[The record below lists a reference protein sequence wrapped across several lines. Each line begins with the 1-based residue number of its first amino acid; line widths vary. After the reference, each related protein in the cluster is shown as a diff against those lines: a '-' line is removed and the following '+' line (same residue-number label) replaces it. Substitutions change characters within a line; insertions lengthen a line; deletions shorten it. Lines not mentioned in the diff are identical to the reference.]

1 MINVSRTFSVLAS
14 QDVAVDYLADFG
26 NAEEWDPGTV
36 SCFRIDSGPVAPGS
50 RWRNVSRILG
60 RETELS
66 YVLVEKRR
74 DGVVLAGS
82 NKTATSVDDIRVMPM
97 QAGSRIVYNATIR
110 FRGPAKLVDPFMR
123 LVFELLAAK
132 TADQMTQALNRHAQQ
147 ASRCGL

>member
-1 MINVSRTFSVLAS
+1 MVNVSRTFSVLTS

-36 SCFRIDSGPVAPGS
+36 SCTRIDSGPVAPGT

-60 RETELS
+60 REAVLS
-66 YVLVEKRR
+66 YVLVEKRP

-82 NKTATSVDDIRVMPM
+82 NKTATSVDDIRVLPEPE
-97 QAGSRIVYNATIR
+97 GSRIVYNATIQ
-110 FRGPAKLVDPFMR
+110 FHGMAKLVDPLMR

-132 TADQMTQALNRHAQQ
+132 TAKQMTQALNRHAQQ
-147 ASRCGL
+147 ATRRTH